1 MSQKQKQQKKKNAS
15 SPKKVWKK
23 KQDIAKQVAAR
34 EGQRGVDSRSQ
45 AASAVPLQAAFV
57 SEVTDVAIDSVAT
70 YDPIVIQTLSLGV
83 VLSGIK
89 KGWLNQIN
97 DVGGAVNLGYPYYA
111 YVKLYQSFTSAML
124 GTVPTLQNAPK
135 WYWHIVQA
143 LNPKTLNYKT
153 GRVNLKWNVDVGAIN
168 VVPDELFPYLGGF
181 AFLGIT
187 QFGGGTTN
195 GFLPVIPPG
204 PYTSDLGDSAV
215 NSLFT
220 FYKAEGMTQ
229 MCPTFETPCIKTGS
243 AFAICGAE
251 IGDSSGNAG
260 GVISTIYSE
269 TSIHMPLL
277 SKLAKYQPS
286 GSFYRGWQRIQVSGG
301 SPCYT
306 VPRMMEF
313 NVESQLYNQLC
324 PQFKYY
330 NFDEFFEVLSLTIGT
345 ALEIAEKTQIGAP
358 PPNCPLTVFQV
369 KALLRNTLMRR
380 FFNHM
385 AQDLVFS
392 GPDLFTLTPFSA
404 AVNGS
409 STTQTNM
416 LLPLFLAENI
426 RACGRKQIRL
436 GSRDHSVIDYVPILA
451 RPSELPEP
459 DNYNYTTTGGT
470 ALVYSVDPTEVPINI
485 IDLSWTSG
493 GGTAYITT
501 EGNHL
506 LNLCTVWND
515 WIKGLSSYLINL
527 VDPGLEG
534 GINALSTVLTTL
546 QQRYIPPNLA
556 PPEVVNA
563 RLLSKQVS
571 KKKIVGTDPEEFMRK
586 HLKVSPVNVS
596 PGAGDYFANLYPT
609 QLTTTNQP
617 LEPLMKYTKVMIA
630 PAAISSGSQPVEAAT
645 PAAQQVFRIE
655 PYRIPMSSLPNISG
669 ADSAGTQTALSRH
682 LQMAQLD
689 VKSSL
694 AAQSEVETDLEE
706 AAKSGRGGFF
716 SNLAGMFAEDVIGI
730 KGGRAIAGAIGGAL
744 GI

>member
-1 MSQKQKQQKKKNAS
+1 MSQKQKKTTRKGAS
-15 SPKKVWKK
+15 APKKVWRKK
-23 KQDIAKQVAAR
+23 ADSARELAAR

-45 AASAVPLQAAFV
+45 AVSAIPLQASFV
-57 SEVTDVAIDSVAT
+57 SEVTDVAVDSVAT
-70 YDPIVIQTLSLGV
+70 YDTTSISSLALGV
-83 VLSGIK
+83 VLNGIK
-89 KGWLNQIN
+89 KGWLNQTN
-97 DVGGAVNLGYPYYA
+97 DVGTASSLGYPYYA

-124 GTVPTLQNAPK
+124 GTVPTLQNAPR

-153 GRVNLKWNVDVGAIN
+153 GRVNLKWNVDVGAAN
-168 VVPDELFPYLGGF
+168 VVPDLIFPYLGGN
-181 AFLGIT
+181 AVLGIA
-187 QFGGGTTN
+187 QFGAPTVN
-195 GFLPVIPPG
+195 GFIPVIGPG
-204 PYTSDLGDSAV
+204 PYTADLGDAAI

-229 MCPTFETPCIKTGS
+229 MCPTFETPCTKTGS
-243 AFAICGAE
+243 AFAVCGAE
-251 IGDSSGNAG
+251 LGNSSGNGG

-269 TSIHMPLL
+269 TAIHMPVLA
-277 SKLAKYQPS
+277 KLAQYQPT

-306 VPRMMEF
+306 IPRLMEF
-313 NVESQLYNQLC
+313 TSESQLYNQLC

-345 ALEIAEKTQIGAP
+345 ALEIANQTQIGAP
-358 PPNCPLTVFQV
+358 PPPCPLTVFQV

-385 AQDLVFS
+385 AQDLVFN
-392 GPDLFTLTPFSA
+392 GPDLFNLAPFSA

-409 STTQTNM
+409 STTTTNM

-426 RACGRKQIRL
+426 RACGRKQIHL
-436 GSRDHSVIDYVPILA
+436 GSKQHSVIDYVPILA
-451 RPSELPEP
+451 RPADLPEP
-459 DNYNYTTTGGT
+459 GNYNYNTATGT
-470 ALVYSVDPTEVPINI
+470 ALVYEVDPTEVPINI
-485 IDLSWTSG
+485 IDLSWNNG
-493 GGTAYITT
+493 GTTAYITT
-501 EGNHL
+501 EGEHL
-506 LNLCTVWND
+506 LAICGVWND
-515 WIKGLSSYLINL
+515 WVKNLSSYLINL

-534 GINALSTVLTTL
+534 GIDALSTVFTTL
-546 QQRYIPPNLA
+546 QQRYIAPQPV
-556 PPEVVNA
+556 PPEVANA
-563 RLLSKQVS
+563 KILKQVS
-571 KKKIVGTDPEEFMRK
+571 KKKIFGTDPEEFKKK
-586 HLKVSPVNVS
+586 HLKVSPVSVA

-630 PAAISSGSQPVEAAT
+630 PAAISTGAQPVDAAT
-645 PAAQQVFRIE
+645 PAAQQIFRIE
-655 PYRIPMSSLPNISG
+655 PYRIPMSSLPSVSG

-694 AAQSEVETDLEE
+694 AANSEVQMDLEE
-706 AAKSGRGGFF
+706 AAKRGRGGFF

-730 KGGRAIAGAIGGAL
+730 KGGRAIAGAVGNAL

>member
-1 MSQKQKQQKKKNAS
+1 MSSKQKKTTKKVAS
-15 SPKKVWKK
+15 APKKVWRKK
-23 KQDIAKQVAAR
+23 ENHAKELAVR
-34 EGQRGVDSRSQ
+34 EGQRGIDSRAQS
-45 AASAVPLQAAFV
+45 ASAIPLQASFV
-57 SEVTDVAIDSVAT
+57 SEVTDVAVDSVAT
-70 YDPIVIQTLSLGV
+70 YDPVVISSLALGV

-97 DVGGAVNLGYPYYA
+97 DVGGPVNLGYPYFA
-111 YVKLYQSFTSAML
+111 YVKLFQSFTSAML
-124 GTVPTLQNAPK
+124 GTVPTLQNAPR

-153 GRVNLKWNVDVGAIN
+153 GRVNLKWNTAVGAAN
-168 VVPDELFPYLGGF
+168 EVPDYIFPYLGGN
-181 AFLGIT
+181 AVLGIA
-187 QFGGGTTN
+187 QFGAPTVN
-195 GFLPVIPPG
+195 GFIPVISPG
-204 PYTSDLGDSAV
+204 PYTADLGDAAV

-229 MCPTFETPCIKTGS
+229 MCPTYETPCIKTGS
-243 AFAICGAE
+243 AFAVCGAE
-251 IGDSSGNAG
+251 IGNSSGNGG

-269 TSIHMPLL
+269 TPIHMPVMA
-277 SKLAKYQPS
+277 KLAQYQPT

-306 VPRMMEF
+306 IPRMMEMTA
-313 NVESQLYNQLC
+313 EAQLYNQLC

-345 ALEIAEKTQIGAP
+345 ALEIANQTQVGAP
-358 PPNCPLTVFQV
+358 PPACPLTVFQV

-385 AQDLVFS
+385 AQDLVFN
-392 GPDLFTLTPFSA
+392 GPDLLTLTPFSA
-404 AVNGS
+404 CVNGS

-426 RACGRKQIRL
+426 RACGRKQIHL
-436 GSRDHSVIDYVPILA
+436 GSKQHSVIDYVPVLA
-451 RPSELPEP
+451 RPADLPEP
-459 DNYNYTTTGGT
+459 GNYNYVSTGGS
-470 ALVYSVDPTEVPINI
+470 ALIYEVDPTEVPVNI
-485 IDLSWTSG
+485 IDLSWNN
-493 GGTAYITT
+493 GGTVAYITT
-501 EGNHL
+501 EGEHL
-506 LNLCTVWND
+506 LTLCGVWND
-515 WIKGLSSYLINL
+515 WIKNLSSYLINL

-534 GINALSTVLTTL
+534 GINALSTVFTTL
-546 QQRYIPPNLA
+546 QQRHIIAQAAL
-556 PPEVVNA
+556 PEVANA
-563 RLLSKQVS
+563 RLLKQMS
-571 KKKIVGTDPEEFMRK
+571 KKKLFGTDPEEFKKK
-586 HLKVSPVNVS
+586 HLKVSPVSVA
-596 PGAGDYFANLYPT
+596 PGAGDYFAELYPT

-630 PAAISSGSQPVEAAT
+630 PAAISAGSQPVDAAT
-645 PAAQQVFRIE
+645 PAAQQIFRIE
-655 PYRIPMSSLPNISG
+655 PYRVPMSSLPNISG

-689 VKSSL
+689 VKSAL
-694 AAQSEVETDLEE
+694 AAPSELQADLEE